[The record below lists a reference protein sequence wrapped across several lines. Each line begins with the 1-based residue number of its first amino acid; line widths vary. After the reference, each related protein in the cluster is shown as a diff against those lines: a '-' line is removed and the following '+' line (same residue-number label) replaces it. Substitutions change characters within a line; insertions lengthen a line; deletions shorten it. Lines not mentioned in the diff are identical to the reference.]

1 MAYKV
6 LAELT
11 YTKATKLVAFFI
23 LGRLVIHCLIKESIM
38 FTLDQLLQNQECESI
53 RCHIRELVRESRLEA
68 LRFAR
73 VCLQSNSLYQ
83 ANLAVNVICED
94 LIPQAYR

>member
-1 MAYKV
+1 MQFAISGY
-6 LAELT
+6 LRT
-11 YTKATKLVAFFI
+11 FTKIAFYF
-23 LGRLVIHCLIKESIM
+23 LGRLVIPTKKETSM

-53 RCHIRELVRESRLEA
+53 RCHIRELVRKSRLEA

-73 VCLQSNSLYQ
+73 MCLQSNSLYQ

-94 LIPQAYR
+94 LIPTAYR